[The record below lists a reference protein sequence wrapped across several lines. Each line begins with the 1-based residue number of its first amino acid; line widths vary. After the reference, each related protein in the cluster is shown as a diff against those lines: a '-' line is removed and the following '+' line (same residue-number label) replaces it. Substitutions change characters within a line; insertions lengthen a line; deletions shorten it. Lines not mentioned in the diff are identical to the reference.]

1 MEIGK
6 KMLIDSFQRQITYL
20 RISVTDR
27 CNFRCVYCM
36 PTEGIEWQPHETIM
50 PYEDIAK
57 FVRIAV
63 EAGIREVRITGGEPL
78 VRKNIEDLVRQISEI
93 KGIQDLSLTTNG
105 VLLKR
110 HAKALADA
118 GLKRVNVSLDTLRP
132 ELYRKITRG
141 GELQDVLDGIEAAEQ
156 NRLIPIKINTVVMKG
171 VNSNEIRDL
180 ANLTVDHAWNVRFI
194 ELMPIQNQKPWGNE
208 FPSPQSMYM
217 PIAKVKEH
225 LESFKLKSVPNPAGE
240 GPAEDFHM
248 PNSKGSIGFISP
260 LSQSFCKNCNRLRLT
275 ADGNLR
281 PCLLSDVEI
290 PVWKTLKEGGDVL
303 GQIKKAVQS
312 KPENHELDG
321 NSSPSIR
328 CMMQIGG

>member
-1 MEIGK
+1 
-6 KMLIDSFQRQITYL
+6 MLIDSFNRKITYL

-36 PTEGIEWQPHETIM
+36 PAEGIQWQPHETIM
-50 PYEDIAK
+50 PYEDIARL
-57 FVRIAV
+57 VRIAV

-78 VRKNIEDLVRQISEI
+78 VRKNIEDLVRQIAEI
-93 KGIQDLSLTTNG
+93 PGIQDLSLTTNG
-105 VLLKR
+105 VLLKK
-110 HAKALADA
+110 HAKTLAEA
-118 GLKRVNVSLDTLRP
+118 GLQRVNISLDTLQP

-141 GELQDVLDGIEAAEQ
+141 GELQDVLEGIAAVEQ
-156 NRLIPIKINTVVMKG
+156 NGLTPIKINAVVMKG
-171 VNSNEIRDL
+171 INSGEIRDL
-180 ANLTVDHAWNVRFI
+180 ANLTVDHPWNVRFI

-217 PIAKVKEH
+217 PVSEVKQE
-225 LESFKLKSVPNPAGE
+225 LESFELKSVPNPAGE

-248 PNSKGSIGFISP
+248 PNSQGSIGFISP

-281 PCLLSDVEI
+281 PCLLSDLEV
-290 PVWKTLKEGGDVL
+290 PVWKTLKDGGDVL
-303 GQIKKAVQS
+303 SLIQKAVNS
-312 KPENHELDG
+312 KPETHELDE
-321 NSSPSIR
+321 NRPPSIR

>member
-1 MEIGK
+1 
-6 KMLIDSFQRQITYL
+6 MLIDSFQRQITYL

-36 PTEGIEWQPHETIM
+36 PAEGIKWQPHETIM
-50 PYEDIAK
+50 PYEDIAR

-78 VRKNIEDLVRQISEI
+78 VRKNIEDLVRLIADIPGI
-93 KGIQDLSLTTNG
+93 KDLSLTTNG

-110 HAKALADA
+110 FAKPLAEA
-118 GLKRVNVSLDTLRP
+118 GLMRVNVSLDTLRP

-141 GELQDVLDGIEAAEQ
+141 GEVQDVLDGIASAEQ
-156 NRLIPIKINTVVMKG
+156 NGLTPIKINTVVMKG
-171 VNSNEIRDL
+171 VNSEEIRDL
-180 ANLTVDHAWNVRFI
+180 ANLTVDHPWNVRFI
-194 ELMPIQNQKPWGNE
+194 ELMPIQNQKPWGDD

-217 PIAKVKEH
+217 PISEVKKN
-225 LESFKLKSVPNPAGE
+225 LESFELESFPHPVGE
-240 GPAEDFHM
+240 GPAEDFRM
-248 PNSKGSIGFISP
+248 PGSQGSIGFISP
-260 LSQSFCKNCNRLRLT
+260 LSQAFCKNCNRLRLT

-281 PCLLSDVEI
+281 PCLLSDLEV
-290 PVWKTLKEGGDVL
+290 PVWQTLKEGGDVL
-303 GQIKKAVQS
+303 GQIQKAVHS

-321 NSSPSIR
+321 KSFPSIR